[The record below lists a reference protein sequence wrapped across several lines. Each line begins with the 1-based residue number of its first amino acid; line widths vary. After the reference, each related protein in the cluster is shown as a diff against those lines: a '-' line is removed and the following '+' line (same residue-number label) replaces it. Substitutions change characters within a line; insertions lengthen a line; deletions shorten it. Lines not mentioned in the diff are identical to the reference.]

1 MQIVYTVDKERKSYL
16 ASNWNEV
23 EGQGEDQD
31 NNLEGS
37 RKHINVN
44 SYYTHSRE
52 SCLCTDRRAVT
63 LFSLYDATKK
73 TKR

>member
-1 MQIVYTVDKERKSYL
+1 MQIVYTVDKERKRYL

-44 SYYTHSRE
+44 S
-52 SCLCTDRRAVT
+52 
-63 LFSLYDATKK
+63 
-73 TKR
+73 